1 MLTLGLVLD
10 ENNQK
15 MSKSKKNYVDP
26 NLVLNN
32 EGADAMRWYLV
43 SSNAP
48 WMSTRFFEQAVK
60 DTLGKFILTFWNSY
74 NFFATYAVLDKFDPK
89 KDFISYEKRK
99 PLDKWIISRFNK
111 VVSEVNSYIGTFEVH
126 KAARVIENFVIED
139 FSNWYLRRSRKR
151 LWVEEKTD
159 DKLAGYATIY
169 EIFLGLSKLL
179 APFIPFITEEIYLN
193 LKTGD
198 MPESIH
204 LCDYPEF
211 NKKYVD
217 EELEKGMDK
226 IRELVEI
233 GRALRSKIGIKVRYP
248 LKSAT
253 LVCDKKIENMIKN
266 LLDLLNEEINVK
278 NISFEK
284 DTSKFMIKTLKPN
297 QSSIGKRLKEKA
309 KIVFSKIEAI
319 DKDKLYKDILKNNKI
334 EIKIDSEKIILT
346 KEDFEIVEKE
356 KEHIARAE
364 IEGIILLLDTT
375 LTSDLESEGFAREIV
390 RRIQSMRKELDL
402 DVEDK
407 IITEIKVDEEKKT
420 FLLKWEDYIKGETRS
435 NKISFKDKPSGT
447 LVKKWDIDGIQVEI
461 GINK

>member
-1 MLTLGLVLD
+1 
-10 ENNQK
+10 
-15 MSKSKKNYVDP
+15 
-26 NLVLNN
+26 
-32 EGADAMRWYLV
+32 MRWYLV

-89 KDFISYEKRK
+89 NDFISYEQRK

-111 VVSEVNSYIGTFEVH
+111 TVAEVVSYIKSFEIH

-159 DKLAGYATIY
+159 DKLAGYTTIY
-169 EIFLGLSKLL
+169 EIFLELSKLL
-179 APFIPFITEEIYLN
+179 APFIPFITEEIFLN
-193 LKTGD
+193 LRTND

-204 LCDYPEF
+204 LCDYSEF
-211 NKKYVD
+211 NKEHVND
-217 EELEKGMDK
+217 ELEEGMDR

-253 LVCDKKIENMIKN
+253 LVCDKKTENLIKN

-309 KIVFSKIEAI
+309 KIVFNKIETM
-319 DKDKLYKDILKNNKI
+319 DKDKLYEDIMKNNKI
-334 EIKIDSEKIILT
+334 ELKIDSEKITLT
-346 KEDFEIVEKE
+346 KEDFEIIEKE
-356 KEHIARAE
+356 KEHIARADV
-364 IEGIILLLDTT
+364 EGIILLLDTT
-375 LTSDLESEGFAREIV
+375 QTPDLESEGFAREIV

-407 IITEIKVDEEKKT
+407 IITEIKVDAQKKD

-435 NKISFKDKPSGT
+435 NKISFKDKPIGT
-447 LVKKWDIDGIQVEI
+447 LIKKWDIDEIQVEI
-461 GINK
+461 GISK